1 MLIFFRAVS
10 FFSAF
15 ALRSCNCSFLAC
27 RSGYDN
33 VLLFQ
38 FLAPRLHE
46 LRERPRVLKRGNK
59 ISAILTSSGVEFR
72 DVARLLAPSTS
83 LRKFGELFNLEQA
96 KAHFPFAYL
105 TSVARLDDETLPYDD
120 LSVWRSEL
128 SGEKLTDDQVTAI
141 QEEARAM
148 WNALHCKTVG
158 DYLAGYLH
166 LDVEILF
173 RCAVLWNRSL
183 KEAVGVSFVE
193 LGRFTISGL
202 SYAAGIKVQE
212 ARLAVGSFFPN
223 NSRMYAILRRGMR
236 G

>member
-1 MLIFFRAVS
+1 M
-10 FFSAF
+10 
-15 ALRSCNCSFLAC
+15 
-27 RSGYDN
+27 
-33 VLLFQ
+33 LLFQ

-46 LRERPRVLKRGNK
+46 LRQRPRVLKRGNK
-59 ISAILTSSGVEFR
+59 ITALLTACGVEFR

-105 TSVARLDDETLPYDD
+105 TSVTKLDDTTLPYDD

-128 SGEKLTDDQVTAI
+128 SGERLTDAHVAAI
-141 QEEARAM
+141 QDEARAM
-148 WNALHCKTVG
+148 WAALDCKNVG

-166 LDVEILF
+166 LDVEILY
-173 RCAVLWNRSL
+173 RCAVLWDRSL

-212 ARLAVGSFFPN
+212 SRLAVGSFFPN
-223 NSRMYAILRRGMR
+223 NSRIYSVLRRGMR